1 MAAVYFLLNLSL
13 LFISATFI
21 STSAEGVTPTVL
33 ADLRNFNIDG
43 LAGRFKVPRFLL
55 ENELQKRVSEGDN
68 PCKDDVHMELL
79 ETITPPDPSQGELD
93 VLFSTITDLTLDNEL
108 TSELKDRIAVEYSYI
123 VFSLPFISASKRGT
137 LALAI
142 FTNSTRDVLLP
153 YNTNT
158 QIIERVDQ
166 IEMTD
171 NGDLYMSKG
180 DDVMVLNIQY
190 ANELCDKAAQQT
202 LKQDINEL
210 AGKKNYVTDF
220 PMPFD
225 NWVVQI
231 VRRCHY
237 CKVFRDYQC
246 QLQRAGSDVCTQ
258 ESMLFSKRAPCHDTD
273 QRTDI
278 PRRSSLPT
286 SDIAPDQF
294 RRG

>member
-1 MAAVYFLLNLSL
+1 
-13 LFISATFI
+13 
-21 STSAEGVTPTVL
+21 
-33 ADLRNFNIDG
+33 
-43 LAGRFKVPRFLL
+43 
-55 ENELQKRVSEGDN
+55 
-68 PCKDDVHMELL
+68 MELL

-137 LALAI
+137 LPLAI

-171 NGDLYMSKG
+171 NGDLYMTKG

-190 ANELCDKAAQQT
+190 ANELCDKAAQQSM
-202 LKQDINEL
+202 KHDIDEL
-210 AGKKNYVTDF
+210 IGKMDYVTDF

-225 NWVVQI
+225 NWGCGRLFEDVS
-231 VRRCHY
+231 Y

-246 QLQRAGSDVCTQ
+246 QLRRAGSDVCTQ
-258 ESMLFSKRAPCHDTD
+258 ESMLFSKRCPMSMTLINATGYFRDVAPY
-273 QRTDI
+273 
-278 PRRSSLPT
+278 LPAALPQT
-286 SDIAPDQF
+286 SFEGDKFAEGHSAGIIFPCLTL
-294 RRG
+294 